1 MKVLVANR
9 GEIAIR
15 ILRACRDLGVPSV
28 AVYSEADREALHVR
42 YADES
47 VCIGPAAADKSYLN
61 IANLLDAAQRT
72 GATAVHPGYGFLSEN
87 PDFAQAVEET
97 RLTFVGPRPE
107 TIALLGDKLA
117 ARRSAREAGLPV
129 LPGPDEPL
137 TKLATKTIAAQ
148 VQYPVLVKAA
158 AGGGGR
164 GIRLARTEGE
174 LSRVV
179 TAARK
184 EAQAA
189 FGDDTVYL
197 EPLVQPARHIEV
209 QILGDGAGHVLCLGE
224 RECSIQRRR
233 QKLIEEAP
241 APGLS
246 EAARRYIFDA
256 SVRLARALNYRSLG
270 TIEFLLDESRSDS
283 PPDCVLARP
292 AYGQFYFI
300 EINPRIQV
308 EHGVTEMVTGL
319 DLVKEQ
325 LRLAAGRPLRY
336 AQEYITW
343 RGAAIEARVL
353 AEEPSQG
360 FMPATGTINYLKEPG
375 GPGIRV
381 DSALYAGLTVTSDY
395 DSLLAKVIAWG
406 ENRPVAILRLRRA
419 LREFQIGGVPTD
431 LEFLFQVVD
440 SSPFIVGNV
449 NTSYLETFQPPPEQ
463 DNNIR
468 ERDAALAA
476 ALLAHRRRGIA
487 RSQPSHTSLNGWRMT
502 AWREQM

>member
-9 GEIAIR
+9 GEIAVR
-15 ILRACRDLGVPSV
+15 ILRACRDLGVPGV

-47 VCIGPAAADKSYLN
+47 VCIGPAAAEASYLN
-61 IANLLDAAQRT
+61 IEALLAAAHES
-72 GATAVHPGYGFLSEN
+72 GASAVHPGYGFLSEN
-87 PDFAQAVEET
+87 PTFAQAVEDAG
-97 RLTFVGPRPE
+97 LTFIGPRAK
-107 TIALLGDKLA
+107 TMALLGDKLA
-117 ARRSAREAGLPV
+117 ARRTARQAGLPV

-137 TKLATKTIAAQ
+137 TSHAAAEIAAQ
-148 VQYPVLVKAA
+148 MPYPMLVKAA

-164 GIRLARTEGE
+164 GIRLARRPEE
-174 LSRVV
+174 LEATVK
-179 TAARK
+179 AARQ
-184 EAQAA
+184 EAHAA

-241 APGLS
+241 APGLT
-246 EAARRYIFDA
+246 EEQRRYLFDA
-256 SVRLARALNYRSLG
+256 ALRLTRALDYRSLG
-270 TIEFLLDESRSDS
+270 TVEFLLDEDGR
-283 PPDCVLARP
+283 
-292 AYGQFYFI
+292 FYFI
-300 EINPRIQV
+300 ELNPRIQV
-308 EHGVTEMVTGL
+308 EHGVTELVTGL

-336 AQEYITW
+336 AQEYVTW

-353 AEEPSQG
+353 AEDPAQG
-360 FMPATGTINYLKEPG
+360 FLPATGEITYLKEPG

-381 DSALYAGLTVTSDY
+381 DSALYTGMSVTADY
-395 DSLLAKVIAWG
+395 DSLLAKVMAWG

-440 SSPFIVGNV
+440 SAPFITGNV
-449 NTSYLETFQPPPEQ
+449 DTGYLDAFQPPPRQE
-463 DNNIR
+463 DAAL

-476 ALLAHRRRGIA
+476 ALLVHRNRARRRA
-487 RSQPSHTSLNGWRMT
+487 RPNGRGPNGWRIT